1 PIAFRR
7 MIPPLGNQFII
18 SLKDTSLFIVIGVGE
33 LTRQGQEIM
42 ASNFRAL
49 EIWLTV
55 AVMYL
60 IMTTVLAMS
69 LRHIEKK
76 MKIF

>member
-1 PIAFRR
+1 VAGHR
-7 MIPPLGNQFII
+7 
-18 SLKDTSLFIVIGVGE
+18 LFVIGVGE

-60 IMTTVLAMS
+60 IMTTVLAMT
-69 LRHIEKK
+69 LRRVEKK
-76 MKIF
+76 MEIF

>member
-1 PIAFRR
+1 

-42 ASNFRAL
+42 ASNFRAM

-55 AVMYL
+55 AIMYL
-60 IMTTVLAMS
+60 IMTTALATA
-69 LRHIEKK
+69 LRTCEKR